1 MEPTRFGGPPASVLS
16 DRGRSDARR
25 ENPSSIRSKK
35 HHGPLAP
42 LRRCSSASVLSQASD
57 ENMQK
62 TCHFDTGNSWCLY
75 VIYIYIYTPKP
86 GRSPTRQ
93 YGVLSCFFP
102 SRPASDFFVRFQEAF
117 SSCGS
122 SQSSASG
129 WKAFE
134 GLTEH
139 VPAEQATRYS
149 LSAVSTSKSPGQR
162 CSLAAASTWT
172 RFFREE
178 ATKRP
183 TLFIRLRLPLMA
195 PKRLSALLSPPAT
208 KKQRLVSFTRPCRRF
223 ACCSRVLA
231 WELGKDPFQ
240 SFTVG
245 VKILVK
251 CDTPFKW
258 IFSIFE
264 AALLKAGDPSAATI
278 VSFCRDRRR
287 AGRTSD
293 VLSAPPAPRLPCV
306 FLSLTPT
313 TDQPLFNRLS
323 MTCILPANVRFF
335 PSFLAP
341 NCAVSVSTMSL
352 RKVICCAWTYSW
364 RSKSSNQSRIGE
376 SFESGIR
383 NVEQKRKHVWTL
395 EIFKYPFA
403 SESCSTQSFFPFDWV
418 ALLPVPLFI
427 SMCKPISFSGFS
439 RTSRHLPY
447 WGFNCHKFPPKKLYA
462 PATPKRPSCK
472 STSDQCASDKTASF
486 RHAFATGVLPNHCSL
501 CSLVH
506 KHSEE
511 PSANHCQPHP
521 CKTGAKACNTQHYSA
536 PLTFGNF
543 SSHNETN
550 LCQESTA

>member
-1 MEPTRFGGPPASVLS
+1 MRFSFGEGDFRIHLEGIPGPTNSGKWRFIYEGSLHRNEQIISSLLVGRGYPPRFTFIPHMRALVSGQKPWCHSRFKRWVILKK
-16 DRGRSDARR
+16 GRSLKTKKSLDRM
-25 ENPSSIRSKK
+25 SSFLTPFCDYIVCTF
-35 HHGPLAP
+35 H
-42 LRRCSSASVLSQASD
+42 
-57 ENMQK
+57 
-62 TCHFDTGNSWCLY
+62 TY
-75 VIYIYIYTPKP
+75 IYIYIYTPKP

-93 YGVLSCFFP
+93 YSVLSCFFP
-102 SRPASDFFVRFQEAF
+102 SSAASDFFGFQEAF

-134 GLTEH
+134 GLTFAY
-139 VPAEQATRYS
+139 PAEQATRYS
-149 LSAVSTSKSPGQR
+149 FSAVSTSKSPGQR

-223 ACCSRVLA
+223 ACFSRVLA

-245 VKILVK
+245 VKIVVK

-306 FLSLTPT
+306 FLSLRAT

-352 RKVICCAWTYSW
+352 SKVICCAWTYSW

-383 NVEQKRKHVWTL
+383 NVEQKRKYVW
-395 EIFKYPFA
+395 
-403 SESCSTQSFFPFDWV
+403 
-418 ALLPVPLFI
+418 
-427 SMCKPISFSGFS
+427 
-439 RTSRHLPY
+439 
-447 WGFNCHKFPPKKLYA
+447 KL
-462 PATPKRPSCK
+462 
-472 STSDQCASDKTASF
+472 DF
-486 RHAFATGVLPNHCSL
+486 
-501 CSLVH
+501 
-506 KHSEE
+506 
-511 PSANHCQPHP
+511 
-521 CKTGAKACNTQHYSA
+521 
-536 PLTFGNF
+536 
-543 SSHNETN
+543 
-550 LCQESTA
+550 